1 MKICIDAR
9 PLQNAN
15 KTRGP
20 GVHLKNVLQQM
31 GRLDLD
37 DEFILVTQKGR
48 ELSPLFRNESRIET
62 FRPDRPN
69 RFNWI
74 ADHILLP
81 SLVRQSGATVFL
93 ATDFN
98 SYLVP
103 PPGVK
108 VVSILYDVIPLL
120 FPEVMAQQPL
130 SIRIGWPINYRKLM
144 QSDALIAISA
154 ATRDDA
160 VRVLGLDPELITVV
174 YPAVN
179 HDLFNP
185 TCATSPAAWERVR
198 KLYGIDENYLLY
210 VGDVDWRKNLVRVLE
225 AFAATPAS
233 VRLVLAGKKALH
245 YLPLHEQIRG
255 LGLEKR
261 VILTGFVPDEDLP
274 VLYGNALALVFP
286 SLYEGFGLPVAEAM
300 ACGCPVIT
308 SNVSSLPEVAGDA
321 ALLVD
326 PESVAEISAA
336 MQLIVADR
344 TLRERLGRD
353 GIRQASRFSW
363 QRHAAEVLA
372 ILRKVAG

>member
-20 GVHLKNVLQQM
+20 GVHIKNVLQQM
-31 GRLDLD
+31 SRLDQE
-37 DEFILVTQKGR
+37 DEFILITQKGK
-48 ELSPLFRNESRIET
+48 ELAPLFRNESRIET

-69 RFNWI
+69 RLNWI
-74 ADHILLP
+74 ADHILLS
-81 SLVRQSGATVFL
+81 SLVRQSGAQVFL

-120 FPEVMAQQPL
+120 FPEVMAQQPI
-130 SIRIGWPINYRKLM
+130 SIRIGWPINFRKLK

-160 VRVLGLDPELITVV
+160 VKVLGLDPARITVI

-185 TCATSPAAWERVR
+185 TCAMLPAARESVR
-198 KLYGIDENYLLY
+198 KRYGIVGDYLLY
-210 VGDVDWRKNLVRVLE
+210 VGDVDWRKNLIRVLE
-225 AFAATPAS
+225 AFVATPDS
-233 VRLVLAGKKALH
+233 VRLVLAGKKALL
-245 YLPLHEQIRG
+245 YPPLHEQIRS
-255 LGLEKR
+255 LGLENR
-261 VILTGFVPDEDLP
+261 VILTGFVSDEDLP
-274 VLYGNALALVFP
+274 VLYGNALALLFP

-326 PESVAEISAA
+326 PTSVDEISAA
-336 MQLIVADR
+336 MKLIVEDR
-344 TLRERLGRD
+344 TLREQLANA
-353 GIRQASRFSW
+353 GIRQAAHFSW
-363 QRHAAEVLA
+363 ERHAAEVLA